1 MKIDLKSYPIWHP
14 FSQMS
19 EWAEMPKIIRAEG
32 VWLYDEKGN
41 KVMDAISSWWVNLH
55 GHAHPHIAKRVK
67 AQLDRFEH
75 VIFAGFTH
83 DHAIE
88 LCERLPKHLPQED
101 WKFFFSDNGSTSIEV
116 ALKLAIQKYIQHD
129 KVEKVTIIALEGAY
143 HGDTFGAMSAGA
155 RGFFSDPFE
164 QHLFE
169 VKFIPSPTKEN
180 AAVCMKA
187 LQEALGEHNVFIFE
201 PLVQGAGGMIMHD
214 KALLDDLLR
223 EAKKNKTITIADEVM
238 TGFGRTG
245 TWFAS
250 NQLKQVPDMICLSK
264 GLTGG
269 ALPMSLTVCK
279 QWVYD
284 VFLTED
290 LSLAFLH
297 GHSFTGNPLACA
309 AACASLDLMEEKKT
323 WEQIEMISSM
333 HREAAERMKDWGSVK
348 SVRTCG
354 TILAIQVES
363 DLEAGYMHP
372 VRVRLYD
379 AFMKQGML
387 IRPLGDVIYLLP
399 PYVIK
404 REELLWAYQMI
415 EEVLYTEVESNLKAD
430 VH

>member
-14 FSQMS
+14 FSQMN
-19 EWAEMPKIIRAEG
+19 EWAQMPKIIRAEG

-55 GHAHPHIAKRVK
+55 GHAHPHIAKRIK

-88 LCERLPKHLPQED
+88 LCERLPKHLPKQD

-129 KVEKVTIIALEGAY
+129 KVEKVTIIALEDAY

-155 RGFFSDPFE
+155 RGFFTDPFE

-180 AAVCMKA
+180 AALCTKA
-187 LQEALGEHNVFIFE
+187 LQEALGEDNVFIFE

-214 KALLDDLLR
+214 KDVLDDLLR
-223 EAKKNKTITIADEVM
+223 EAKKNNTITIADEVM

-245 TWFAS
+245 AWFAS
-250 NQLKQVPDMICLSK
+250 NHLKHVPDMICLSK

-269 ALPMSLTVCK
+269 ALPMSLTVCQ
-279 QWVYD
+279 QWIYD

-290 LSLAFLH
+290 LNLAFLH

-309 AACASLDLMEEKKT
+309 AACASLDLMEEAQT
-323 WEQIEMISSM
+323 WKQIEMISGM
-333 HREAAERMKDWGSVK
+333 HKEVAEKMKGWTAVK
-348 SVRTCG
+348 SVRTKG

-363 DLEAGYMHP
+363 EIEAGYMHP

-379 AFMKQGML
+379 AFMKRGML

-404 REELLWAYQMI
+404 REELLWAYQLI
-415 EEVLYTEVESNLKAD
+415 EEVLSIEVVSNLKAD

>member
-14 FSQMS
+14 FSQMN
-19 EWAEMPKIIRAEG
+19 EWAEMAKIIRAEG

-55 GHAHPHIAKRVK
+55 GHAHPHIAKRIK

-88 LCERLPKHLPQED
+88 LCERLPKHLPKKD

-155 RGFFSDPFE
+155 RGFFTDPFE
-164 QHLFE
+164 QHLFD

-180 AAVCMKA
+180 AALCITA
-187 LQEALGEHNVFIFE
+187 LHEALGEHNVFIFE

-214 KALLDDLLR
+214 KDVLDDLLR
-223 EAKKNKTITIADEVM
+223 EAKKNNTITIADEVM

-250 NQLKQVPDMICLSK
+250 NQLREVPDMICLSK

-269 ALPMSLTVCK
+269 ALPMSLTVCQ
-279 QWVYD
+279 QWIYD

-290 LSLAFLH
+290 LNLAFLH

-309 AACASLDLMEEKKT
+309 AACASLDLMEEAQT
-323 WEQIEMISSM
+323 WKQIEMISGM
-333 HREAAERMKDWGSVK
+333 HEEVAEKMISWNAVK
-348 SVRTCG
+348 SVRTMG

-363 DLEAGYMHP
+363 EVDAGYMHP

-379 AFMKQGML
+379 AFMKRGLL

-404 REELLWAYQMI
+404 REELLWAYQLI
-415 EEVLYTEVESNLKAD
+415 EEVLSLEVVSNLKAD